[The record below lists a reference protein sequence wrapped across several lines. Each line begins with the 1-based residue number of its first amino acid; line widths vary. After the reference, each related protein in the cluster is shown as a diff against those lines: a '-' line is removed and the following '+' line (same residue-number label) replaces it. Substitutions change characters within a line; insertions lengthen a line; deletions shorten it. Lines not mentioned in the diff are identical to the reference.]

1 MFSLH
6 KLYLLDFI
14 LTILLSKKGY
24 IIKSEMFFKKKV
36 QTIRIPEGKTPA
48 IRVSICTGEQVA
60 GFKNLSTGKFEEIT
74 LIRDRKDLEDFKR
87 KYGLDKDP
95 DKFY

>member
-1 MFSLH
+1 
-6 KLYLLDFI
+6 
-14 LTILLSKKGY
+14 
-24 IIKSEMFFKKKV
+24 MFFKKKV

-60 GFKNLSTGKFEEIT
+60 GFKNFSTGKFEEIT

>member
-1 MFSLH
+1 
-6 KLYLLDFI
+6 
-14 LTILLSKKGY
+14 
-24 IIKSEMFFKKKV
+24 MFFKKKV

-74 LIRDRKDLEDFKR
+74 LIRDRKDLEDFKGNTVLIKILINSIKQLKTGVNR
-87 KYGLDKDP
+87 
-95 DKFY
+95 F

>member
-1 MFSLH
+1 
-6 KLYLLDFI
+6 
-14 LTILLSKKGY
+14 
-24 IIKSEMFFKKKV
+24 MFFKKKV

-74 LIRDRKDLEDFKR
+74 LIIDRKDLEDFKR